1 MPPKARICRQSHGLC
16 KHVTQYIVCM
26 QETEEAEDSIEPQPE
41 QESRKAGLLS
51 KAFRPSLGSRQMS
64 LHNLLDQAPISEGQ
78 QVCMAY
84 TCLPGC
90 PYFQAMSCRFE

>member
-1 MPPKARICRQSHGLC
+1 
-16 KHVTQYIVCM
+16 M

-78 QVCMAY
+78 QVCTLSTPLMSALKPSLGLLPNCPVFCDTLALAY
-84 TCLPGC
+84 DM
-90 PYFQAMSCRFE
+90 Q